1 MSGAEPR
8 LDVSIST
15 PQLSAALTLDAVT
28 TVTRGLNDFLRQDPN
43 VLRNTFRRGQIDRKS
58 NTGSSCRTGT
68 PSPWPYG
75 SAFMKTLKQVSQ
87 SVSPSSSPSDSIQ
100 SVNIDRMALYKEAM
114 DWRNSLEWPS
124 HAGLRKPLDQPVICN
139 EADC

>member
-1 MSGAEPR
+1 MSIMYWTGPG

-28 TVTRGLNDFLRQDPN
+28 TVTRGLAEFLRHDPN
-43 VLRNTFRRGQIDRKS
+43 VLRNTFRRGQVDRKS
-58 NTGSSCRTGT
+58 NTGNSCRSGM

-87 SVSPSSSPSDSIQ
+87 PALVIPYGRFQ
-100 SVNIDRMALYKEAM
+100 SMNVE
-114 DWRNSLEWPS
+114 
-124 HAGLRKPLDQPVICN
+124 
-139 EADC
+139 